1 MDLLG
6 IFIRGMDLLGV
17 FIRRK
22 YLQGCFHQEN
32 GPIGCFYQE
41 NGPTGC
47 LYQENVLKAC
57 FHPKIGPTGHF
68 HQENIPTRAFSLGE
82 CSYCFHLVRI
92 LTGCFQS
99 FIISDI
105 TVVFLF
111 AVTDQVGVAA
121 TAAAH
126 AVFPLVVHAL
136 NENAIA
142 VQKGHTH
149 DGTFQSKYCTCHRQT
164 KRYEKR
170 WLEEAGIH
178 TLLSFHSQSV
188 TS

>member
-6 IFIRGMDLLGV
+6 IFVRGMDLLGD
-17 FIRRK
+17 FIRIK
-22 YLQGCFHQEN
+22 YLWGCFHQEN

-41 NGPTGC
+41 NGPTGH
-47 LYQENVLKAC
+47 LYQENVLTAC
-57 FHPKIGPTGHF
+57 FHLKIGPTGHF
-68 HQENIPTRAFSLGE
+68 HQENVPTRAFSLGE
-82 CSYCFHLVRI
+82 CTYCFHLVKI

-111 AVTDQVGVAA
+111 AITDQVGVAA
-121 TAAAH
+121 TTAAH
-126 AVFPLVVHAL
+126 AVFPLVVHTL

-164 KRYEKR
+164 KHYEK
-170 WLEEAGIH
+170 
-178 TLLSFHSQSV
+178 
-188 TS
+188 